1 MTLLVLGLAILGS
14 VAAAQ
19 GADAQDLSAG
29 LANAEQ
35 QASQAEGEISA
46 RQTQL
51 NVAEASYESA
61 ARRVAPIQEDLR
73 AARGEIAGLNG
84 DLSTREQRAAGHIS
98 ELEANHQQEVDDH
111 DEEVR
116 NGVGFGLAALAAAGI
131 AFAWGWFRASAPVA
145 ALSNIDLRRAIG
157 LCVGGA
163 LIILILGAALGSS
176 DGAAGA
182 FGSFLFCLGLIV
194 PTALLLAR
202 HSASVQRGVAKPL
215 LGRDRLPR
223 WVPLTASAI
232 AVLLFLASTGSAIF
246 AEGASSEPITA
257 QLTEEAEARSS
268 GRGAAELEA
277 AKEEA
282 ARLKKDAAAPLARKR
297 TAGSELA
304 RARRRLV
311 AAERSMTKAEASQEY
326 FTDRLAAV
334 TAREEREAAKAAEV
348 AQREEDELLEQ
359 EEEEFAAECNPN
371 YSGCLDPNSPD
382 YDCAGGSGDG
392 PDYTGTVEVTGY
404 DEYGL
409 DEDGDGIGCDP

>member
-1 MTLLVLGLAILGS
+1 M
-14 VAAAQ
+14 
-19 GADAQDLSAG
+19 
-29 LANAEQ
+29 
-35 QASQAEGEISA
+35 
-46 RQTQL
+46 QTQL
-51 NVAEASYESA
+51 NVAKASYESA
-61 ARRVAPIQEDLR
+61 SGRVAPLQEDLR
-73 AARGEIAGLNG
+73 AARAEIARLNG
-84 DLSTREQRAAGHIS
+84 DLGAREKKATGRIS

-131 AFAWGWFRASAPVA
+131 AFAWGWFRASAAVA
-145 ALSNIDLRRAIG
+145 ALSNIDLGRTIG
-157 LCVGGA
+157 LCVGGG
-163 LIILILGAALGSS
+163 LLVLILGLVLGSS

-182 FGSFLFCLGLIV
+182 IGSFLACLGLIV
-194 PTALLLAR
+194 PIALLLAR
-202 HSASVQRGVAKPL
+202 HSASVQRGLAKPL

-232 AVLLFLASTGSAIF
+232 ALLLFLASAGSAIF

-257 QLTEEAEARSS
+257 QLTEEAEAKSS
-268 GRGAAELEA
+268 GRGAAELQAAEEEA
-277 AKEEA
+277 AKLRNE
-282 ARLKKDAAAPLARKR
+282 AAAPLARGR
-297 TAGSELA
+297 TAGTELA

-311 AAERSMTKAEASQEY
+311 TEEHRLAKAEASHEY
-326 FTDRLAAV
+326 FTNRLAAV
-334 TAREEREAAKAAEV
+334 AAREEREAAQAAAL
-348 AQREEDELLEQ
+348 AQREEDKLLEQ
-359 EEEEFAAECNPN
+359 QEEELAAECNPN